1 MAKKKILVVE
11 DDSDLLNLMNLK
23 LTQEGFETA
32 LAETGSQALDYL
44 KNQPLPDLVLLD
56 ILLPD
61 IDGLSVLNEIANT
74 TKTKSLPVIILSN
87 LADEGSFEQAEA
99 IGHYDYLVKAT
110 TDLNVVV
117 KKIKEKLGL
126 K

>member
-1 MAKKKILVVE
+1 MVE

-23 LTQEGFETA
+23 LTQEGFETV
-32 LAETGSQALDYL
+32 LAETGSQALDFL

-61 IDGLSVLNEIANT
+61 IDGLSVLNEIANS
-74 TKTKSLPVIILSN
+74 TKTKTLPVIILSN

-99 IGHYDYLVKAT
+99 IGHYEYLVKAK
-110 TDLNVVV
+110 TDLNTVVQKV
-117 KKIKEKLGL
+117 RSKLGM

>member
-1 MAKKKILVVE
+1 MLKKKILVVE

-23 LTQEGFETA
+23 LTQEGFDTT

-74 TKTKSLPVIILSN
+74 AKTKKLPVIILSN

-110 TDLNVVV
+110 TDLNTVV
-117 KKIKEKLGL
+117 KKIREKLGI